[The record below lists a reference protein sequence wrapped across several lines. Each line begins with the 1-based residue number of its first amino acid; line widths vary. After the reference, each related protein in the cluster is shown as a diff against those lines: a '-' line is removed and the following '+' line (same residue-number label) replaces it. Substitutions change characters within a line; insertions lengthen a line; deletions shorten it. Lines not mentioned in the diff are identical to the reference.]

1 MSKLISRTLSAF
13 TLAGLLIVPLANAA
27 TTGSVTLAGTVDSTL
42 SIVATDTADA
52 SDLDLSTG
60 EKIVLVSELAIS
72 TNNDQGFTLTATD
85 DGSGLTKAGG
95 VTISFKVKTVVA
107 GASAP
112 LSAAFTDAAGAPTS
126 FGSSVAGSKDGDLYI
141 KYNPAASQDP
151 GQYDGAIGLTVSDN

>member
-1 MSKLISRTLSAF
+1 MSKLISRTLTAF
-13 TLAGLLIVPLANAA
+13 ALAGFLVVPFANAA

-42 SIVATDTADA
+42 VIVASDTTDA

-85 DGSGLTKAGG
+85 DGAGLTKTGG
-95 VTISFKVKTVVA
+95 ATISFKVKTVVA
-107 GASAP
+107 GATAP
-112 LSAAFTDAAGAPTS
+112 ISAAFTDAVGAPTS
-126 FGSSVAGSKDGDLYI
+126 FGSTAAGSKNGDLYI

-151 GQYDGAIGLTVSDN
+151 GQYDGSIGLTVSDN